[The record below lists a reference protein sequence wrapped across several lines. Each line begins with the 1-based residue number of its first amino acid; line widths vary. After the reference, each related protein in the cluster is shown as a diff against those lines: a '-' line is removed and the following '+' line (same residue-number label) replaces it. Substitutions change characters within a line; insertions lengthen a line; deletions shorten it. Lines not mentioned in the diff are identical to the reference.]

1 MLNYQKLV
9 SYVLEHGALRE
20 NRTGTDAI
28 SVFGASLT
36 HDMRIGL
43 PVLTTKKIYIKG
55 CIHELLWFLK
65 GDTNIKYLK
74 DNGVHIWDEWADKD
88 GNLGPV
94 YGKQWISSGEKR
106 INQVQY
112 IIDEIKRN
120 PYSRRIV
127 LDAWSPSDL
136 KDMALPPCHVLYQF
150 YADPASKQLSL
161 NVYMRSGDL
170 FLGVPFDIAEGGLLL
185 SMVAAVTGYK
195 PYMLTYYFGDLH
207 IYVNHLNAVKEQLSR
222 EPYSLPKLSLP
233 IKESVFDYKYEDIRI
248 LNYKC
253 HPTIKGKVAV

>member
-1 MLNYQKLV
+1 MLNYKKLA
-9 SYVLEHGALRE
+9 SYVLEYGTLRK
-20 NRTGTDAI
+20 NRTDVDTI

-36 HDMRIGL
+36 HDMRAGL
-43 PVLTTKKIYIKG
+43 PILTTKKIYIKG
-55 CIHELLWFLK
+55 CIYELLWFLK
-65 GDTNIKYLK
+65 GDTNIKYLT

-94 YGKQWISSGEKR
+94 YGKQWINSGEKH

-112 IIDEIKRN
+112 VIDEIKHN

-127 LDAWSPSDL
+127 LDTWSPSDL

-150 YADPASKQLSL
+150 YVDPASKHLSL

-185 SMVAAVTGYK
+185 SMVAAVTGYS
-195 PYMLTYYFGDLH
+195 PYRLTYYFGDLH
-207 IYVNHLNAVKEQLSR
+207 IYVNHLNVIKEQLSR
-222 EPYSLPKLSLP
+222 EPYKLPKLDLP
-233 IKESVFDYKYEDIRI
+233 IKESIFDYKYEDFKI

-253 HPTIKGKVAV
+253 HPTIKGKVAI